1 MEYCYIRDDQATL
14 RGRTVVFLNEE
25 RTEAALYT
33 EKKTKCIFEKME
45 TAEIEGQQ
53 VLVGDNKLYL
63 ADPRWVDKKYSQ
75 TLYVYASRNDA
86 RRDIL
91 RMKKKDNE

>member
-1 MEYCYIRDDQATL
+1 MPI

-33 EKKTKCIFEKME
+33 EKKTKCIIEKME
-45 TAEIEGQQ
+45 KVTIEGQEMF
-53 VLVGDNKLYL
+53 VGDKDKLYL
-63 ADPRWVDKKYSQ
+63 PDPNYKDKTYSQ

-86 RRDIL
+86 KRDML
-91 RMKKKDNE
+91 RIKKKANE